1 MTLSLDAVSVSVAG
15 PLDLP
20 LAGELDV
27 QAACGVMHVHGRRF
41 GRPTPLGFGYA
52 SIVAAEL
59 AELGALALAFARH
72 RGIPLRAVSTSLA
85 QAALLAVA
93 QYLAAATADEPDE
106 PHPPGGPPFH
116 SAEGV
121 AFEIE
126 ALDPSVWQRFWAEL
140 GADGHAVSRGWR
152 PFLHRFATATCPLPL
167 LADVLAAHPLAR
179 ITDVARRTGM
189 TLVRVAEQPV
199 SHVPAFVLSGA
210 SGGHRRGRSADPLPL
225 AGLVVVESCRRV
237 QGPLAGHLLRLL
249 GATVLR
255 VEPPGGDPSRWVPP
269 TAGGTSARFHA
280 LNRGKDVV
288 EIDLGTPGGRRELL
302 DLAADADVFLHN
314 WAPGKAEQ
322 WSLRPADLAAVKPGI
337 VYAHASGWGTELGPN
352 PPLGTDFVVQA
363 HSGVPPSLMTI
374 VDVFGGV
381 VSAHGVVAALA
392 SGATRVDSSLL
403 SAASRLNARSRR
415 RCAAPLTVPVC
426 DDLTALA
433 ADPRF
438 AGALVRDG
446 CVLVSSP
453 WEFTS

>member
-1 MTLSLDAVSVSVAG
+1 MTLSLDAVSVAG
-15 PLDLP
+15 PVDLP
-20 LAGELDV
+20 LAGEQDV
-27 QAACGVMHVHGRRF
+27 QAACGIMHVHGRRF
-41 GRPTPLGFGYA
+41 GRPTPLGLDYA

-59 AELGALALAFARH
+59 AELGACALTFAQA
-72 RGIPLRAVSTSLA
+72 RGIPLHAVSTSLA

-93 QYLAAATADEPDE
+93 QYLAAATADDPAE
-106 PHPPGGPPFH
+106 PHSPGGPPFY

-126 ALDPSVWQRFWAEL
+126 ALDPSVWQRFWAAL
-140 GADGHAVSRGWR
+140 GADDQSVSQGWR
-152 PFLHRFATATCPLPL
+152 PFLHRFATATCPLPR
-167 LADVLAAHPLAR
+167 LAEVLAAYPMVWL
-179 ITDVARRTGM
+179 TDVARRTGM
-189 TLVRVAEQPV
+189 TLVRVSDQPV

-210 SGGHRRGRSADPLPL
+210 SGDHRRGRPAELLPL
-225 AGLVVVESCRRV
+225 SGLVVLESCRRV

-255 VEPPGGDPSRWVPP
+255 IEPPDGDPLRWVPP
-269 TAGGTSARFHA
+269 MAGDTSARFRA
-280 LNRGKDVV
+280 LNWGKDVV
-288 EIDLGTPGGRRELL
+288 EIDLGAPGGRQEAL
-302 DLAADADVFLHN
+302 DLAASADVFLHN

-322 WSLRPADLAAVKPGI
+322 WSLRHTDLARVRPGI

-381 VSAHGVVAALA
+381 VSAHGVVAALTR
-392 SGATRVDSSLL
+392 GATRVDSSLL
-403 SAASRLNARSRR
+403 SAAGRMNAWPRR
-415 RCAAPLTVPVC
+415 RCAEPLTVPVC
-426 DDLTALA
+426 DDLAALA

-438 AGALVRDG
+438 ARALVRDE